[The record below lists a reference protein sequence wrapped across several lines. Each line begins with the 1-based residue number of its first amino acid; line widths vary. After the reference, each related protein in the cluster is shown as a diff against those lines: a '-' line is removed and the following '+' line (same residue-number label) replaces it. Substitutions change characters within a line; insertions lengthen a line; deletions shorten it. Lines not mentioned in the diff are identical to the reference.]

1 MMPKI
6 TIEVSSG
13 VATVRTKNLR
23 LPVSRGGTRA
33 IVVEIRD
40 YDIEGGAHDKD
51 VVKRG
56 YSREITEIPFTY
68 R

>member
-13 VATVRTKNLR
+13 VATVITKNLR
-23 LPVSRGGTRA
+23 LPESHGGKRA

-40 YDIEGGAHDKD
+40 YDIEGGAHDKA
-51 VVKRG
+51 VIKRG
-56 YSREITEIPFTY
+56 YSREITEIPFAY